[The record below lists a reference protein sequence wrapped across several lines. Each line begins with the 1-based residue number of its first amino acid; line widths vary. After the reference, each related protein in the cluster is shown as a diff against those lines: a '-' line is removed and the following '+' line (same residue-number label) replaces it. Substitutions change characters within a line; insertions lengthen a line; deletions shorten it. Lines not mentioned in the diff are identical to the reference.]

1 MRKSV
6 IWIPVV
12 MVGAMVYWT
21 LALGFGG
28 LSLMTVTLFQDNADT
43 SDSATG
49 SVKDSYQSI
58 TVNLTGAA
66 ELEQAQAHE
75 AVPVTV
81 DLVADP
87 DPAGASVGM
96 PSGLS
101 AGSDESGQ
109 GAHGGGRTSDQGP
122 GQTAF

>member
-28 LSLMTVTLFQDNADT
+28 LSLMTVTLFQDNTDT

-58 TVNLTGAA
+58 TVNLTGAS
-66 ELEQAQAHE
+66 ELEQVQAHE

-87 DPAGASVGM
+87 DSMGEP
-96 PSGLS
+96 

>member
-6 IWIPVV
+6 IWVPVV

-58 TVNLTGAA
+58 TVNLTGPAD
-66 ELEQAQAHE
+66 LEQAQVHE
-75 AVPVTV
+75 AIPVTV

-87 DPAGASVGM
+87 DDPAAEPARS
-96 PSGLS
+96 SGS
-101 AGSDESGQ
+101 GESGQ
-109 GAHGGGRTSDQGP
+109 GARGGRASDQGP
-122 GQTAF
+122 GLTAF